1 MAEKFLDQ
9 VDGCRPWESLLQAQP
24 GPEMSFPVAQA
35 GSGCAPCS
43 RGSGAPTAVAVP
55 GARGLGILA
64 SQSLLA
70 SLSSHPPLGS
80 SPGPGLPARR
90 WQWMPLGAGN
100 TRTGSSSGLAGCGSS
115 PSLSSPQCVLLCLR
129 TADVPRVSVILPRH
143 CDGEPPSSAALL
155 TRKA

>member
-43 RGSGAPTAVAVP
+43 RGSGAPTAEAVP
-55 GARGLGILA
+55 GARRFGILA

-70 SLSSHPPLGS
+70 SLSSHPALGS

-90 WQWMPLGAGN
+90 WQWMPPLGAGN
-100 TRTGSSSGLAGCGSS
+100 TRTRLLIGVGTLWEL
-115 PSLSSPQCVLLCLR
+115 PRTVLPQCVLLCLR
-129 TADVPRVSVILPRH
+129 TADVPQAASGISNPTHDTAMESLPH
-143 CDGEPPSSAALL
+143 LPPC
-155 TRKA
+155 